1 MDKTMTQVKFTI
13 ESDIVAAF
21 KAHCASN
28 GVSMTSEV
36 RKSMTTCRPVKNAKN
51 DVSTRPH
58 RRKAVLEIIGFLNVI
73 MDLEAD
79 YRDNIP
85 EQFTQRY
92 EDADHSCESLS
103 DAIDCLEEAFQ

>member
-1 MDKTMTQVKFTI
+1 MTQVKFTI

-21 KAHCASN
+21 KARCASE
-28 GVSMTSEV
+28 GVSMVSEV
-36 RKSMTTCRPVKNAKN
+36 RKSMTTIRPVKKAKN

-58 RRKAVLEIIGFLNVI
+58 RRKAVLDIIGLLNEI
-73 MDLEAD
+73 MDSEAD

-92 EDADHSCESLS
+92 EDADRACESLS
-103 DAIDCLEEAFQ
+103 DAIDYLEETFR